1 MTGRKGPS
9 VDRTDILGQLLDY
22 TVKTFFP
29 QVTILIDA
37 FIMSSDILEANVQW
51 KKCKELYHCTA
62 CSSHVHVIR

>member
-37 FIMSSDILEANVQW
+37 FIMSSADVLEANVQ
-51 KKCKELYHCTA
+51 CEEM
-62 CSSHVHVIR
+62 

>member
-29 QVTILIDA
+29 QLTILIDA
-37 FIMSSDILEANVQW
+37 FIMSSDILEANVQ
-51 KKCKELYHCTA
+51 CEEM
-62 CSSHVHVIR
+62 